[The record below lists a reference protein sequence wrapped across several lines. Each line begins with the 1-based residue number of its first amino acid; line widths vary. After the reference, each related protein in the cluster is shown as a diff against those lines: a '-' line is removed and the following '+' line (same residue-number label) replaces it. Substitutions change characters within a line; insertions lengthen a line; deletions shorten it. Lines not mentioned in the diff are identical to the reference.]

1 MSDEVTST
9 QSEIESVSE
18 SPSSTQS
25 RSLTL
30 TFSDSINV
38 FLQEA
43 HYEIDPSS
51 VVDLIPISRT
61 AIFSFLYSPPFG
73 DGDRAGLVPL
83 GVPCTTTDAVSG
95 EVLAHPAMVE
105 MSPTGAVIP
114 SNWTVVVD
122 KIGYYQVCA
131 FQDVVK
137 RWTLLEPAR
146 TVKVT
151 PRLLGGI
158 TPESGIAGSF
168 EFTIPVLGGS
178 AADVVRLVPYGS
190 SCRSDDA
197 SLYLSVSSVYDSTI
211 VASGTIP
218 LAGNYTACYRGFPQD
233 IVPSEYVYG
242 PIVVVGTAS
251 WYQVNTPPPIR
262 VFKTLNV
269 TVHGAGMT
277 TSDAFTLSLD
287 PSCSPSSSVG
297 VNTPPQ
303 DGSTT
308 GLSQLDVLLP
318 LSRSGTVFLCYL
330 SSAAYG
336 NPYPLTPPIVVDAI
350 YATGV
355 TPFNET
361 YASGTIVTLTFLG
374 DLLSPENDRA
384 ELHVSGG
391 GECDDPTPLRM
402 RQSGGSFKVKVTAVT
417 EYTVCYA
424 TNATGM
430 TPISGA
436 SVRVVPR
443 FYEPAEENL
452 FFFGKI
458 IRSEFVFRIIG
469 YGLDPRRDVVWMQL
483 EPPAS
488 NGTCSSSPPENALL
502 PSNVSTDNDGVHHVQ
517 IPLSASGY
525 HVLCYS
531 QPSEGVLL
539 TSIDVLGIQPA
550 APSSIVPTAGSASRR
565 ANVSFVGGEGLD
577 LVTRDKA
584 VVCSV
589 GVVLEPTGPR
599 SFFFTPP
606 DVGYFELC
614 FVSGVL
620 TNGRTTT
627 VTARVVPAFSA
638 YPVIDAATFSS
649 RVSQAATA
657 VTLTLIGFGLTSSDN
672 VYICGANES
681 LPVLGNPDASF
692 FSPTRVTLYQWSVVF
707 AKAGTFQLCYTSQ
720 ASPALAPQRVG
731 EAVVIEPAI
740 SRLFPSRLYA
750 GIESSVNF
758 TGISLSTI
766 SSLYFVHAS
775 SSSGCAVTPSTSPIV
790 TQRPQ
795 VDQIRATIPS
805 RGTYSLCF
813 TGISG
818 TAFAAAESLTVVPT
832 VLSMTATS
840 PNQIYSG
847 WSCRLRCCRRWS

>member
-488 NGTCSSSPPENALL
+488 NGTCSSSPSGKRSSPVQRL
-502 PSNVSTDNDGVHHVQ
+502 DGQ
-517 IPLSASGY
+517 R
-525 HVLCYS
+525 
-531 QPSEGVLL
+531 
-539 TSIDVLGIQPA
+539 
-550 APSSIVPTAGSASRR
+550 RR
-565 ANVSFVGGEGLD
+565 APCADPAERLRLPRAVLQSAERGCAAHVHRCAWHPASCTQLD
-577 LVTRDKA
+577 CADSRKRFTARQCELRRWRRAGPSDPRQSRCVQRWGRSRAHWATLLLLHSAGCRLLRAVLRKWRADKRPNDN
-584 VVCSV
+584 CD
-589 GVVLEPTGPR
+589 GPR
-599 SFFFTPP
+599 GARVFS
-606 DVGYFELC
+606 
-614 FVSGVL
+614 VSG
-620 TNGRTTT
+620 
-627 VTARVVPAFSA
+627 
-638 YPVIDAATFSS
+638 
-649 RVSQAATA
+649 
-657 VTLTLIGFGLTSSDN
+657 
-672 VYICGANES
+672 
-681 LPVLGNPDASF
+681 
-692 FSPTRVTLYQWSVVF
+692 
-707 AKAGTFQLCYTSQ
+707 
-720 ASPALAPQRVG
+720 
-731 EAVVIEPAI
+731 
-740 SRLFPSRLYA
+740 
-750 GIESSVNF
+750 
-758 TGISLSTI
+758 
-766 SSLYFVHAS
+766 H
-775 SSSGCAVTPSTSPIV
+775 
-790 TQRPQ
+790 
-795 VDQIRATIPS
+795 
-805 RGTYSLCF
+805 
-813 TGISG
+813 
-818 TAFAAAESLTVVPT
+818 
-832 VLSMTATS
+832 
-840 PNQIYSG
+840 
-847 WSCRLRCCRRWS
+847 